1 VVSGEIAGLVTS
13 FAAHGGNA
21 AAVLAAFYVLQVNVT
36 VVALQWSIARGMA
49 ILAARRSENFVDFEK
64 GFCGS
69 GRVGLWVVGCS
80 MQIRDGEY
88 DQRNCKDR
96 EYPDQRKV
104 CAGVF

>member
-1 VVSGEIAGLVTS
+1 
-13 FAAHGGNA
+13 
-21 AAVLAAFYVLQVNVT
+21 VNVT
-36 VVALQWSIARGMA
+36 VVALQWSVACGMA

-64 GFCGS
+64 GFCRS
-69 GRVGLWVVGCS
+69 SRVGLWAGGS
-80 MQIRDGEY
+80 GMQIRYGEY